1 VATSAHLARLGAT
14 SRATGSHEIAEARE
28 YCAEILNG
36 LGFVTREHPFEFSAF
51 GGGWAAP
58 VAGLLIP
65 TLATL
70 LVVAGRGRAAWL
82 GIGVVVALLV
92 VVARW
97 SSGSG
102 VVGAPVLRRH
112 GVNLEAS
119 RGQSPTVWLVAHLD
133 SKWQP
138 VSMIMRV
145 AGVITLAVGL
155 IVVAALAIVRAPFVG
170 WALVVVWLGALPLI
184 LSFVGARNHG
194 TLDNASGV
202 ATVLDAAARVDHSLP
217 LGVLITDAEE
227 LALAGARV
235 WASEGRVRPTIA
247 INCDTVDDDGPLVL
261 MYTGSR
267 PSRLVS
273 ALTKAAAAAG
283 DEIRT
288 LPLIPGILTD
298 SIALAANG
306 WETLTLSRGTLRT
319 LQRVHTSRDTLA
331 TMSGKGIDAAATVL
345 ARAITGGE
353 LG

>member
-1 VATSAHLARLGAT
+1 VAASAHLARLGAT

-70 LVVAGRGRAAWL
+70 LVVADRGRAAWL

-194 TLDNASGV
+194 ALDK
-202 ATVLDAAARVDHSLP
+202 
-217 LGVLITDAEE
+217 
-227 LALAGARV
+227 
-235 WASEGRVRPTIA
+235 GRVRPTIA

-298 SIALAANG
+298 SIALAATG